1 MDTPASANPPL
12 PAAATAAAAADD
24 TTLFVS
30 VVGKVVLTAVIVT
43 VVVVTYGEL
52 DQLERS
58 LDALVRQDLQADYEI
73 IVVDND
79 PAAATARM
87 VALWAARSASHGAQ
101 LRYMAHEARPRDEA
115 AARNL
120 GWRAARADI
129 VAFTSDDTVPAPDW
143 LRQGLAAFDGVQAGA
158 AAPGAAVN
166 TSVDAAVDGAV
177 EAEVDVAVGA
187 AVDPAVHA
195 FVDAAV
201 DAAVEAA
208 VEAVFGKV
216 NATLPRHPSECQLKA
231 QLRESG
237 DFAGCNWFATRK
249 LLERLQGFDERF
261 GDTASV
267 DTDMHFRLMDT
278 KARVVAAPAAQVS
291 HPLPPL
297 HWAASLSQLRALS
310 GEALLYK
317 KHRQRYRQTIGQ
329 PPDWHD
335 VVVVASLLL
344 AAFGLWLGHELLAVT
359 AGGFWLV
366 LTAMLSIRRLRDTPK
381 KSSHIAAVLV
391 TSLFMPPL
399 ALFWRLVGALKHRV
413 PYA

>member
-12 PAAATAAAAADD
+12 PASATAAATSAATAATTATAADD
-24 TTLFVS
+24 TVLFVS

-58 LDALVRQDLQADYEI
+58 LDALVRQDIQADYEI

-101 LRYMAHEARPRDEA
+101 LRYMAHEARLRDEA

-120 GWRAARADI
+120 GWRAARGDI
-129 VAFTSDDTVPAPDW
+129 VAFTGDDTVPAPDW
-143 LRQGLAAFDGVQAGA
+143 LRQGLAAFDGVPTGA

-166 TSVDAAVDGAV
+166 IS
-177 EAEVDVAVGA
+177 
-187 AVDPAVHA
+187 
-195 FVDAAV
+195 VDAAV
-201 DAAVEAA
+201 DAAASVVVDAA
-208 VEAVFGKV
+208 VDAVFGKV

-267 DTDMHFRLMDT
+267 DTDMHFRLLDT

-310 GEALLYK
+310 GDALLYK

-335 VVVVASLLL
+335 VVVAASLLL